1 MNVLLQTK
9 EFSEWLHG
17 LRDLVA
23 KARVVARL
31 SAAEVGNVGEC
42 APVGDGVSEMK
53 IHAGPGYR
61 VYYTRAG
68 DVIYVLLCGG
78 NKSTQK
84 ADIQRAKAM
93 ARQARKE

>member
-1 MNVLLQTK
+1 MNVLLQTA

-17 LRDLVA
+17 LRDMVA
-23 KARVVARL
+23 KARVAARL
-31 SAAEVGNVGEC
+31 AAAETGHFGECEPVGE
-42 APVGDGVSEMK
+42 GVSEMK

-61 VYYTRAG
+61 VYFTRTG
-68 DVIYVLLCGG
+68 DVIYLLLCGG

-84 ADIQRAKAM
+84 SDIRRAKAM

>member
-1 MNVLLQTK
+1 
-9 EFSEWLHG
+9 
-17 LRDLVA
+17 
-23 KARVVARL
+23 
-31 SAAEVGNVGEC
+31 
-42 APVGDGVSEMK
+42 MK

-61 VYYTRAG
+61 VYFTRAG

-78 NKSTQK
+78 KKSTQK